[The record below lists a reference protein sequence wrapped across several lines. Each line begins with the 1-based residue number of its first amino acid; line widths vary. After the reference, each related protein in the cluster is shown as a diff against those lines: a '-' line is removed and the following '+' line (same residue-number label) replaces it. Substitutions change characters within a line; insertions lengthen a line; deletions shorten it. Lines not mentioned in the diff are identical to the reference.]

1 MRPASFLETRRRVF
15 KLLLSAPAIFW
26 SRDVIGQTPGAG
38 TPAPPAATAPQPAQ
52 PGRVFASDAGL
63 ILNTIKP
70 DKTADFELVVQR
82 LKAALQQSGDPQRK
96 QQSVGWRVYKALE
109 PGANNSVLYVFWL
122 DPVVKGADYTVS
134 KILYEAFPAEAQEL
148 YHKFSG
154 SYSGGQTL
162 VNLQLLSNLGQP
174 A

>member
-1 MRPASFLETRRRVF
+1 MMVGGRARRYCVGMLDRRTLLRWLFAAPIVATPGSGFAGQAPPQTAQPTPSPHRVF
-15 KLLLSAPAIFW
+15 
-26 SRDVIGQTPGAG
+26 G
-38 TPAPPAATAPQPAQ
+38 
-52 PGRVFASDAGL
+52 SDAGM

-70 DKTADFELVVQR
+70 DRAADFELVVER
-82 LKAALQQSGDPQRK
+82 VKAALLQSSDGTRK
-96 QQSVGWRVYKALE
+96 QQSAGWRVYKALE

-134 KILYEAFPAEAQEL
+134 KILYEAFPTEAQEL

-162 VNLQLLSNLGQP
+162 VNLQLLSNLGK
-174 A
+174 AV

>member
-1 MRPASFLETRRRVF
+1 MVGRGARSYCLGMLDRRT
-15 KLLLSAPAIFW
+15 LLRWLFAAPIFA
-26 SRDVIGQTPGAG
+26 TPGTGLAG
-38 TPAPPAATAPQPAQ
+38 QAPPQTAQ
-52 PGRVFASDAGL
+52 PTASPRRVFASDAGM

-70 DKTADFELVVQR
+70 DRTADFELVVER
-82 LKAALQQSGDPQRK
+82 VKAALLQSSDGTRK
-96 QQSVGWRVYKALE
+96 QQSAGWRVYKALE

-134 KILYEAFPAEAQEL
+134 KILYEAFPTEAQEL

-162 VNLQLLSNLGQP
+162 VNLQLLSNLGK
-174 A
+174 AV

>member
-1 MRPASFLETRRRVF
+1 M
-15 KLLLSAPAIFW
+15 
-26 SRDVIGQTPGAG
+26 
-38 TPAPPAATAPQPAQ
+38 
-52 PGRVFASDAGL
+52 FASDAGM

-70 DKTADFELVVQR
+70 DRTADFEFVVKR
-82 LKAALQQSGDPQRK
+82 LKEALLQSSDGMRK

-122 DPVVKGADYTVS
+122 NPVVKGADYTVS
-134 KILYEAFPAEAQEL
+134 KILYEAFPTEAQEL

-154 SYSGGQTL
+154 AYSGGQTL

-174 A
+174 I